1 MVCVTAP
8 SLVQVRP
15 SDRPDVNSHLTSL
28 SSDHSSDRPV
38 RSASTSRRRSR
49 RRRREDV
56 ENDAYLVFVARVIT
70 AAGKRVATGDVE
82 ALPDLAQLYA
92 DLDQALITA
101 VQGLREFG
109 YSWEQIASRL
119 GVTRQA
125 AQQRWGGKP

>member
-1 MVCVTAP
+1 MTAP
-8 SLVQVRP
+8 SLVQVFP
-15 SDRPDVNSHLTSL
+15 TDRPDVNSHLTPNSL
-28 SSDHSSDRPV
+28 IR
-38 RSASTSRRRSR
+38 RTSTSRKGPR

-82 ALPDLAQLYA
+82 ALPDLARLAA
-92 DLDQALITA
+92 DLDAALITA
-101 VQGLREFG
+101 VTGLREFG

-125 AQQRWGGKP
+125 AQHRWGGRP